1 MKSDSFSLFR
11 FQRRENKLQ
20 KGAIV
25 FVEYR
30 QKGHKEIDD
39 TAENFN

>member
-1 MKSDSFSLFR
+1 MKSDTFSLFR
-11 FQRRENKLQ
+11 LQHRENKLQ

-25 FVEYR
+25 FVEFC